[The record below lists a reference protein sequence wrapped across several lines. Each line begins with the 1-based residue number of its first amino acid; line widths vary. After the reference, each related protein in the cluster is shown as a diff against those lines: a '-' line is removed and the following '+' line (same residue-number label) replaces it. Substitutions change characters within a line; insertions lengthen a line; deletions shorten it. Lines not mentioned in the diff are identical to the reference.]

1 MVIKTRRRGVRGE
14 RIRELGARARPNN
27 YLRQSLILNPSIDS
41 PFYLSAHS
49 APPRFK
55 ILTLNNRSKNP
66 LEIERVAARVSWPR
80 YLSNGD

>member
-1 MVIKTRRRGVRGE
+1 MSLAPAPINTCVK
-14 RIRELGARARPNN
+14 
-27 YLRQSLILNPSIDS
+27 SLILNPSSTIDS
-41 PFYLSAHS
+41 PFYLS

-66 LEIERVAARVSWPR
+66 LVIERVAARVSWPPR